1 MRLGTIVSGL
11 NLIDDRETRRYRL
24 LADGEIVGFVEYDAV
39 GTESILIKHTEVETQ
54 HEGKGYG
61 SELVR
66 RVLDDARSRGLTV
79 IPICPYALNYV
90 RRHPEYRDVVRA
102 ELRGTL

>member
-1 MRLGTIVSGL
+1 MATELV
-11 NLIDDRETRRYRL
+11 DDQAARRYRL
-24 LADGEIVGFVEYDAV
+24 LADGVEVGFVDYDPV
-39 GTESILIKHTEVETQ
+39 GSDSILIKHTEVGTG

-66 RVLDDARSRGLTV
+66 RVLEDVRGRGLTV

-90 RRHPEYRDVVRA
+90 RRYPEYRDVVRA

>member
-1 MRLGTIVSGL
+1 MATELV
-11 NLIDDRETRRYRL
+11 DDRVARRYRL
-24 LADGEIVGFVEYDAV
+24 LADGVEVGFVEYDPV
-39 GTESILIKHTEVETQ
+39 GADSILIKHTEVGAG

-66 RVLDDARSRGLTV
+66 RALDDIRGRGLTV

>member
-1 MRLGTIVSGL
+1 MATELV
-11 NLIDDRETRRYRL
+11 DDRIARRYRL
-24 LADGEIVGFVEYDAV
+24 LADGVEVGFVEYDPV
-39 GTESILIKHTEVETQ
+39 GADSVLIKHTEVGSQ

-66 RVLDDARSRGLTV
+66 RVLEDIRGRGLTV
-79 IPICPYALNYV
+79 IPICHYALNYV
-90 RRHPEYRDVVRA
+90 RRHPEYRDLVRA

>member
-1 MRLGTIVSGL
+1 MSAPE
-11 NLIDDRETRRYRL
+11 LIDDREKRRYKL
-24 LADGEIVGFVEYDAV
+24 LVAGEEVGFVEYDPV
-39 GTESILIKHTEVETQ
+39 GSESILIKHTEVGSQ

-66 RVLDDARSRGLTV
+66 RVLDDIRGRGLTV

-90 RRHPEYRDVVRA
+90 RRHPEYRDLVRA